1 MEQRELGRS
10 GIKVSALG
18 LGLMSMSG
26 VYGNANDEESIGVI
40 HYALDKGINFLDSA
54 DMYGWGHNE
63 TLLGKALKGRR
74 DKVVVATKFGQVKL
88 ADGKQGVDGRPE
100 YVMQACEA
108 SLKRLGIEVIDLYY
122 QHRVDTNTPI
132 EETVGAMKRLVE
144 QGKVRAL
151 GLSEARPE
159 TIRRA
164 HKVHPIAAVQNEYS
178 LLYQERRARKRCRRR
193 ASLGITLVPYA
204 PLGRSM
210 LTGTVHGKADL
221 PEGDRRLQHP
231 RFQGEALDKNVQLV
245 RPARSHRAGK
255 EMHAC
260 PARAGVAARA
270 GQRHRSDPGHQA
282 QAAHRRELGGFEHQ
296 AFARR
301 REAHLGRRARGSRC
315 GHALSRGNHEA
326 RVPLRSDD
334 ATRWLALATM
344 WSLQYLFLR
353 VAVPTFGT
361 ALVAEGRAIRRAFP
375 RALGCMGRA
384 PAHRAARA
392 LERPPRGRAGQQRGP
407 VRVLRLGG
415 ERAPGRLPRGDQ
427 RHGAAL
433 GRRSSPCRC

>member
-1 MEQRELGRS
+1 MEQRELGVS

-88 ADGKQGVDGRPE
+88 ADGKQAVDGRPE

-132 EETVGAMKRLVE
+132 EDTVGAMKRLVE

-178 LLYQERRARKRCRRR
+178 LLYRQEGEETLQATRA
-193 ASLGITLVPYA
+193 LGITLVPYA

-231 RFQGEALDKNVQLV
+231 RFQGEALEKNVSLVQRLEGIAAEKRCTPAQLV
-245 RPARSHRAGK
+245 LAWLLHQGRDVVPI
-255 EMHAC
+255 
-260 PARAGVAARA
+260 
-270 GQRHRSDPGHQA
+270 PGTK
-282 QAAHRRELGGFEHQ
+282 RRERIDENL
-296 AFARR
+296 
-301 REAHLGRRARGSRC
+301 
-315 GHALSRGNHEA
+315 N
-326 RVPLRSDD
+326 
-334 ATRWLALATM
+334 ATRISLTADELKRISEAAPLGAGAGTRYPAETM
-344 WSLQYLFLR
+344 KRVYL
-353 VAVPTFGT
+353 
-361 ALVAEGRAIRRAFP
+361 
-375 RALGCMGRA
+375 
-384 PAHRAARA
+384 
-392 LERPPRGRAGQQRGP
+392 
-407 VRVLRLGG
+407 
-415 ERAPGRLPRGDQ
+415 
-427 RHGAAL
+427 
-433 GRRSSPCRC
+433 